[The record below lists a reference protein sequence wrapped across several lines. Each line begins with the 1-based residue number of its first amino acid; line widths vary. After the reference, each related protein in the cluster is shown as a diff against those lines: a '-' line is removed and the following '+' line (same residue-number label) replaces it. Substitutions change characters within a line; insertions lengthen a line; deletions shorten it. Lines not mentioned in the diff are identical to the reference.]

1 MKGNVLPS
9 VFLGDTHATRE
20 WSGCCGSHA
29 CSQQRKS
36 EMIITPFW
44 CIGKGH
50 ELTNSVIH
58 DPCVRGEWQMIDN
71 IFPHCFWQVACGRR
85 DQSQVLKCIEIS
97 AQGKKAAANTWIML
111 HSAWDHLSSSYASLW
126 AFYAV
131 NALFS
136 KAFSILCFSLMLL
149 CVQDIEYHTGMDLQK
164 TMHFLAGIFNN
175 SQDQALSMR
184 TIRQEIFQSLYHTIV
199 NAKSLWFP
207 CSNSVS
213 ISQPYKMP
221 G

>member
-1 MKGNVLPS
+1 MC
-9 VFLGDTHATRE
+9 FLVYSWETLMPQGE

-85 DQSQVLKCIEIS
+85 DQSLALKCPEIS
-97 AQGKKAAANTWIML
+97 AQGKKAAANTVNYAPQCL
-111 HSAWDHLSSSYASLW
+111 RLSEQQ
-126 AFYAV
+126 
-131 NALFS
+131 
-136 KAFSILCFSLMLL
+136 LCFPL
-149 CVQDIEYHTGMDLQK
+149 
-164 TMHFLAGIFNN
+164 GILY
-175 SQDQALSMR
+175 SKCS
-184 TIRQEIFQSLYHTIV
+184 IFQSIQHPLLFPDAPVCSGYWISYW
-199 NAKSLWFP
+199 NAPSEDHAFF
-207 CSNSVS
+207 SRDF
-213 ISQPYKMP
+213 Q
-221 G
+221 